1 MTLKEKKTQWIFYF
15 DLHFVPSSV
24 SGVMNTTSA
33 TAAEIENILSQ
44 HEFLISN
51 SAISVNNKYTCRDLS
66 LTEIDPESKSS
77 SFIVLTSTF
86 QSLVKIFH
94 VLLKTVT
101 IVK

>member
-1 MTLKEKKTQWIFYF
+1 
-15 DLHFVPSSV
+15 
-24 SGVMNTTSA
+24 MNTTSA

-66 LTEIDPESKSS
+66 LIEIDPESKS